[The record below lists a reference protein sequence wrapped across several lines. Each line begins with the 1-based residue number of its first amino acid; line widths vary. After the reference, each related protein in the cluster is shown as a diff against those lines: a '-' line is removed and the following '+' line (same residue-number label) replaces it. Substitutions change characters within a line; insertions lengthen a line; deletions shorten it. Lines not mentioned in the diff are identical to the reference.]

1 MKPEKM
7 YYITDHRRYIILEIE
22 VNVLQVRT
30 IFQVVAYILCLT
42 FYFMFNHKYRH
53 LFCRDYYL
61 LKGKYV

>member
-42 FYFMFNHKYRH
+42 FYLCPIMNIGICFAGITI
-53 LFCRDYYL
+53 C
-61 LKGKYV
+61 